1 MKIHF
6 PCKDRKIID
15 RAVVILAHFED
26 ADFPKD
32 DDGRINGMDV
42 VAVGLRGCHA
52 APDLPNGHAPFG
64 QEFFQSH
71 VNVYHDRSVEGDLLI
86 QDVDVLNDQL
96 RRRRSVK
103 IIAFEL
109 EGDVDDIAFDD
120 GIAQVRAG
128 PGNAAQAN
136 LMRTADND
144 ANVLL
149 VPSDGPDFFD
159 GQIPKGKDGPAVPH
173 AVRL

>member
-32 DDGRINGMDV
+32 DDGRVNGMDV

-52 APDLPNGHAPFG
+52 APDLPNGHTPFG
-64 QEFFQSH
+64 QEFLQGH
-71 VNVYHDRSVEGDLLI
+71 VDI
-86 QDVDVLNDQL
+86 VLNDQL

-120 GIAQVRAG
+120 GIAQVRPG
-128 PGNAAQAN
+128 PGNAAQTN

-149 VPSDGPDFFD
+149 IPSDGPDFFD
-159 GQIPKGKDGPAVPH
+159 GQIPQGKDGPAVSH